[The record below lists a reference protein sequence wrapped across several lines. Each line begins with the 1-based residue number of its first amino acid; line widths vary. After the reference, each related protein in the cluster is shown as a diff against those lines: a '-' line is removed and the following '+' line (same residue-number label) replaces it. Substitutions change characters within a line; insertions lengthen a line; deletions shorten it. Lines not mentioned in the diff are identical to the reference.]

1 MRRREAYTYRAYQ
14 QLAKELPEDVLAFMP
29 FTCLHDKQHD
39 YEYYWF
45 REVVGGI
52 NEEPAQLAG
61 ATLGPPYVYK
71 FRSLC
76 LHVPKYTQWLVAQLE
91 RDMPPPAGP
100 PVEFVRIAA
109 ASSLRAAAQ
118 VVKDATLLVNA
129 TGLGSQDLAD
139 VRDEKLYPIRGQTV
153 LVNAPRFREESVAR
167 CINSLSGSGPS
178 YVIPRARS
186 GQVILGGSFDVRQTR
201 PLTPNNQLTERIIK
215 DAIRQAPELLP
226 DGVDPQDP
234 DAWKKLD
241 VIRVNVGVRPARE
254 GGVRIEL
261 ETKPISLEGR
271 QVGVIHAYGIGTYSQ
286 RDARTLTARTRWL
299 PGEPWHRRRG
309 GTARGPV
316 ADAAAHAG
324 QAVEP
329 SKAATYLHP
338 SVATTPACA
347 LTTWVGCRPRDQ
359 KFLAALAKS
368 ASEAWQ
374 VFP

>member
-1 MRRREAYTYRAYQ
+1 MRRREAYTYRVYQ

-39 YEYYWF
+39 YQYYWF

-61 ATLGPPYVYK
+61 ATLGPPYAYK

-76 LHVPKYTQWLVAQLE
+76 LHVPKYTEWLVAQLE
-91 RDMPPPAGP
+91 RHMPPPAGP

-118 VVKDATLLVNA
+118 LFKDAMLLVNA

-186 GQVILGGSFDVRQTR
+186 GQVILGGSFEVRQTR

-226 DGVDPQDP
+226 EGVDPQDTE
-234 DAWKKLD
+234 AWKKVD

-254 GGVRIEL
+254 GGARVEL
-261 ETKPISLEGR
+261 ETKPISLEDR

-286 RDARTLTARTRWL
+286 LDTRTLTARARWL
-299 PGEPWHRRRG
+299 PGEPRHRRRG
-309 GTARGPV
+309 CAARGPV
-316 ADAAAHAG
+316 ADAAAHTG
-324 QAVEP
+324 QAVAA
-329 SKAATYLHP
+329 SKQQSTSTL
-338 SVATTPACA
+338 
-347 LTTWVGCRPRDQ
+347 L
-359 KFLAALAKS
+359 
-368 ASEAWQ
+368 
-374 VFP
+374 

>member
-226 DGVDPQDP
+226 EGVDPQDP

-286 RDARTLTARTRWL
+286 RGARTLTARTRWL

-316 ADAAAHAG
+316 ADAAAHTG

-329 SKAATYLHP
+329 SKAAKYFHP
-338 SVATTPACA
+338 SVVTTPACA